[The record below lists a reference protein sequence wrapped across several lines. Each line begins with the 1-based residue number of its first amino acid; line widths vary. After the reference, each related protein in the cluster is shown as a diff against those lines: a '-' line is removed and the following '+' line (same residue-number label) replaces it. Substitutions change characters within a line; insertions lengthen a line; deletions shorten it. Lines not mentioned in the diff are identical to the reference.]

1 MSTTGHE
8 NIDRFYALAAHAS
21 LISDPAEIFRQSR
34 ALLLR
39 MIPADY
45 FLIFYDDKLREC
57 LAASFAYNILPLPT
71 IEEITIPYQ
80 DPLIKEVLISR
91 QTVVRQD
98 CMEPLV
104 HDVSQELIIPIFTPE
119 EVLGSL
125 YFARLAERPF
135 TAEEIRLAELCAFL
149 LVAPMERAHWEQR
162 SRQTHEILN
171 SFREKYLSILD
182 ALPYPAMV
190 IDPDADRLEE
200 VNRAFLDWMGYDRR
214 QIFLSRF
221 SELCRSQGDFDN
233 GKAWPPHSSRVQI
246 VDPNGVLHE
255 VQALSASLST
265 QEPGKR
271 IITFISDWRPARQ
284 EGLQQDAEIL
294 IRTLAHDLKAPL
306 QSLKGYAT
314 LLLEEQGSDLPA
326 AASTYLERM
335 SSNIEQMERLIAD
348 LLDLSR
354 LNSGDFPFQEADSFE
369 ILKSALD
376 SLSGLIEKRPV
387 NLIIDSTLPRIVCNA
402 SQIAQVFTNL
412 ISNALKF
419 TRGIAIPNIEVGCS
433 ATEEDFEFYVK
444 DNGVGIAPEDLE
456 RIFDL
461 FYTRDTGE
469 GSKSTGVGLTIVKR
483 IVERHHGRVW
493 AESVPGVGTVIK
505 FTLPQVLHRQATLA
519 GE

>member
-8 NIDRFYALAAHAS
+8 NIDRFYSLAAHAS

-57 LAASFAYNILPLPT
+57 LTASFAYNILPIPT
-71 IEEITIPYQ
+71 LEEITIPYQ
-80 DPLIKEVLISR
+80 DALIKEVVISR
-91 QTVVRQD
+91 QTVIRQD

-104 HDVSQELIIPIFTPE
+104 HDVSQELIVPIITPE
-119 EVLGSL
+119 QVLGAL

-162 SRQTHEILN
+162 SRQAHEILN

-182 ALPYPAMV
+182 ALPYPAVV
-190 IDPDADRLEE
+190 IDPEADRLEE
-200 VNRAFLDWMGYDRR
+200 VNRAFLDWTGYDRR
-214 QIFLSRF
+214 QVFLSRF
-221 SELCRSQGDFDN
+221 SDLCRLQRAFEN
-233 GKAWPPHSSRVQI
+233 GAAWPPHAAAAQV
-246 VDPNGVLHE
+246 VGPHGTLPE
-255 VQALSASLST
+255 VQALTSPLST
-265 QEPGKR
+265 QEPGKQ
-271 IITFISDWRPARQ
+271 IVTFISDWRPARR
-284 EGLQQDAEIL
+284 EGPQQDAELL

-314 LLLEEQGSDLPA
+314 LLLEEQGGDLPA

-354 LNSGDFPFQEADSFE
+354 MSSGDFPFQEADSFE
-369 ILKSALD
+369 ILKSALE

-387 NLIIDSTLPRIVCNA
+387 NMIIDSTLPRIICNHT
-402 SQIAQVFTNL
+402 QMTQVFTNL

-419 TRGIAIPNIEVGCS
+419 TQGIAIPSIEVGCN
-433 ATEEDFEFYVK
+433 ATDEDFEFYVK
-444 DNGVGIAPEDLE
+444 DNGIGIAPEDLE
-456 RIFDL
+456 RVFDL
-461 FYTRDTGE
+461 FYTRDATAGA
-469 GSKSTGVGLTIVKR
+469 KSTGVGLTIVKR
-483 IVERHHGRVW
+483 IIERHHGRVW
-493 AESVPGVGTVIK
+493 AESIPGEGTVIK
-505 FTLPQVLHRQATLA
+505 FTLPQVLHRQVTLA